1 MAKIDTKNLVLHG
14 VGEAFLLSG
23 DGKVSAKL
31 GSLQDMTIDCDY
43 GRCIWRRRF
52 VPDL

>member
-23 DGKVSAKL
+23 D
-31 GSLQDMTIDCDY
+31 Y